1 MATPIP
7 ELIGSPLP
15 AISVILPVLNEESH
29 LEGAVLSVLSQDYRG
44 PLEIILALG
53 PSRDRTNEI
62 ATKLASHDNRVKLL
76 DSPTGK
82 TAAGLNLALAASKS
96 PVVVRVDGHAQ
107 IPNNYIS
114 LIVEILNKTGAVN
127 VGGVMAAVGT
137 TAFERAVAGAMR
149 SPLGVGASRFHTGG
163 EAGEVDTVYL
173 GAFRREA
180 LVAIGGFDGDD
191 NAANVKY
198 LYYTSDGGK
207 TWGNPSNRLDPT
219 GVLSTSQEITL
230 KMFSDFNNNIVVIGD
245 RGGFIRYSPNNGHN
259 WYEIIPAGGL
269 SNIQSAYYKDDVL
282 IIGTIGGIIYTGTIQ
297 PPDYL
302 FIGGTQYTDISGSI
316 ITDSAFCS
324 ETNQLF
330 FIGGNSIYSYT
341 VNESLLTYNG
351 PPVNTSISGA
361 SYKKI
366 KFNLII
372 RFIKKYKPIV
382 LVLNAI
388 NAMITVKIGV
398 KLFNIP
404 QNPLLSPVP
413 A

>member
-1 MATPIP
+1 MATPTH

-44 PLEIILALG
+44 PFEIILALG

-62 ATKLASHDNRVKLL
+62 AAKLASQDRRVKLL

-107 IPNNYIS
+107 IPKNYIS

-180 LVAIGGFDGDD
+180 LLAIGGFDERFTRAQDWELNFRLRENGGVIYFDPRLHVTYRPRSSIGALAKQYFEYGRWRRVVSRRHSGTI
-191 NAANVKY
+191 NYRY
-198 LYYTSDGGK
+198 LAPPFALIGFSASLILGIALSSIFFIPALVY
-207 TWGNPSNRLDPT
+207 LLFV
-219 GVLSTSQEITL
+219 VLASLKISTSMSEYFL
-230 KMFSDFNNNIVVIGD
+230 LLLVIPTMHFAWGA
-245 RGGFIRYSPNNGHN
+245 GFISSPKT
-259 WYEIIPAGGL
+259 L
-269 SNIQSAYYKDDVL
+269 
-282 IIGTIGGIIYTGTIQ
+282 
-297 PPDYL
+297 
-302 FIGGTQYTDISGSI
+302 
-316 ITDSAFCS
+316 
-324 ETNQLF
+324 
-330 FIGGNSIYSYT
+330 
-341 VNESLLTYNG
+341 
-351 PPVNTSISGA
+351 
-361 SYKKI
+361 
-366 KFNLII
+366 
-372 RFIKKYKPIV
+372 
-382 LVLNAI
+382 
-388 NAMITVKIGV
+388 
-398 KLFNIP
+398 
-404 QNPLLSPVP
+404 VP
-413 A
+413 ASQ